1 MGDDLIR
8 QFSQLIDK
16 VLDCNVLEIQ
26 KSKIIYLLVN
36 SNYFNQL
43 VYNNIDKSINGLC
56 DTELIE
62 SVLKI
67 CNHILI
73 LNPARLPDL
82 KKMLDRIEKV
92 ITHSKHINL
101 IEEFG
106 DKITKVRLQIE
117 NEVHQRQIDKTKKSM
132 LFSSD
137 PMDCET
143 SDPPDLYKEIS
154 IIPSLSEVISN
165 EKIFLR
171 KNITTGS
178 YKNVEHYLD
187 VNFRLL
193 REDFLQPLRNVYEH
207 EKIMI

>member
-1 MGDDLIR
+1 MSAERIGDDLIR

-56 DTELIE
+56 DIELIE

-82 KKMLDRIEKV
+82 KKFSIE
-92 ITHSKHINL
+92 SKKLSYTLNTL
-101 IEEFG
+101 I
-106 DKITKVRLQIE
+106 
-117 NEVHQRQIDKTKKSM
+117 
-132 LFSSD
+132 
-137 PMDCET
+137 
-143 SDPPDLYKEIS
+143 
-154 IIPSLSEVISN
+154 
-165 EKIFLR
+165 
-171 KNITTGS
+171 
-178 YKNVEHYLD
+178 
-187 VNFRLL
+187 
-193 REDFLQPLRNVYEH
+193 
-207 EKIMI
+207 